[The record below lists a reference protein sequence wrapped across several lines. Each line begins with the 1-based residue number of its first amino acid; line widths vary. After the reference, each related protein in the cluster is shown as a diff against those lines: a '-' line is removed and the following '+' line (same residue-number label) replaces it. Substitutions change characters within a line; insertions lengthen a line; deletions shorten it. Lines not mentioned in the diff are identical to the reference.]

1 MKEIQEKVLS
11 IFKKY
16 YVGLSLAMLSSIMYI
31 YVIFQSDRG
40 IDVGSVYMKIMF
52 SITYGAFVSIIIRN
66 VMERYKNKY
75 LYLIVYASMLLAY
88 LTLGNINYEYNNIRF
103 TLLFI
108 ATSITVFVVPF
119 IKDSL
124 DSGFYTYKIIIGGLL
139 TLLSYLV
146 LLLGILLTIFSIST
160 LFEFKIADYVFPS
173 IMTFIMGFVMP
184 TVFLLLFPEE
194 KEGNYPGFINK
205 LLMYAIYPILTVY
218 TTVLYA
224 YFLKILIEFELPSN
238 MLGSLTIYYL
248 FISVIVLYFSNKM
261 KSINKWSN
269 LFINKYPY
277 LLILPSIMMLITFIV
292 RINAYGFTEGR
303 YYALLFFVFYT
314 GSIYI
319 ILKNKVKYV
328 IVLLSTLLLF
338 SIYGPLSATNVS
350 INSQINRLEAVLK
363 ENNMLVDN
371 EILPSADLNDKQ
383 QDQIKDL
390 LYYLERKSAFDKAEI
405 LPDNFDMSKF
415 KDTFGFDLYYQYDPI
430 KEGY

>member
-16 YVGLSLAMLSSIMYI
+16 YVGLSLAMLSSLMYI

-66 VMERYKNKY
+66 VIERYKNKY

-139 TLLSYLV
+139 TLLSFLV

-160 LFEFKIADYVFPS
+160 LFEFTIADYVFPS
-173 IMTFIMGFVMP
+173 IMTFIMGFIMP

-194 KEGNYPGFINK
+194 KEGNYPNFINK

-224 YFLKILIEFELPSN
+224 YFLK
-238 MLGSLTIYYL
+238 Y
-248 FISVIVLYFSNKM
+248 
-261 KSINKWSN
+261 
-269 LFINKYPY
+269 
-277 LLILPSIMMLITFIV
+277 
-292 RINAYGFTEGR
+292 
-303 YYALLFFVFYT
+303 
-314 GSIYI
+314 
-319 ILKNKVKYV
+319 
-328 IVLLSTLLLF
+328 
-338 SIYGPLSATNVS
+338 
-350 INSQINRLEAVLK
+350 
-363 ENNMLVDN
+363 
-371 EILPSADLNDKQ
+371 
-383 QDQIKDL
+383 
-390 LYYLERKSAFDKAEI
+390 
-405 LPDNFDMSKF
+405 
-415 KDTFGFDLYYQYDPI
+415 
-430 KEGY
+430 